1 MSETTFAAPQ
11 YWMSFWTKAAEAQ
24 LAHAGV
30 AAGEVAKLEGKTLES
45 AGTAVDEM
53 AKMGKET
60 LAYTAE
66 LSSEWRKMWL
76 DAAKKGFAFGA

>member
-1 MSETTFAAPQ
+1 MSETKFAAPQ
-11 YWMSFWTKAAEAQ
+11 YWMSFWTKAAEEQ

-30 AAGEVAKLEGKTLES
+30 VAEEAAKLQGKTFEH
-45 AGTAVDEM
+45 AGATASEM

-60 LAYTAE
+60 LAYTAQ

-76 DAAKKGFAFGA
+76 DAAKKGMSFGA